1 MDPQLYA
8 VVFAGLHVMSR
19 GYMRVAQSMRAS
31 VEAMLLP
38 GTCYSVGIGVLIS
51 IILQHST
58 DQIDETIAPA

>member
-1 MDPQLYA
+1 
-8 VVFAGLHVMSR
+8 MSR